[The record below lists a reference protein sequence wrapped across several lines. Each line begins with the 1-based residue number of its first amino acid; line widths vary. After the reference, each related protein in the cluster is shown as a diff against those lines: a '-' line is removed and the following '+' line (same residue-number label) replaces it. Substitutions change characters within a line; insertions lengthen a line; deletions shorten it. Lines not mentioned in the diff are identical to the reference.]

1 MTRKVLYLTAG
12 LLATLLC
19 AAGAFGATTIYP
31 VNYSFGADA
40 VEVTEAGGD
49 LEGSTFPN
57 PQEFGWTITNP
68 NSNQYIDIINN
79 ADFWWPGVGME
90 GVIGAQYCLLW
101 GAMVSPNITQTLQ
114 TTVAP
119 GAQYQLSVDLA
130 GNYPGFPSVGATLA
144 LDAGGVAIASTA
156 ITTDQLASGVFDTY
170 STGLMLPNQ
179 SLVGTPLTVTITPGS
194 TGSYSQDSLAGVGV
208 DNVRILQY
216 NFIPGDANGDGKVDI
231 NDLTI
236 VLGHYNQ
243 QGMTWTEGD
252 FTGDGVVD
260 INDLTIVLANYNTT
274 ATYGGPA
281 AVPEPGGAVM
291 LIAGLMALLVGLRPI
306 ACGAFHAPYKDPQP
320 LAPARKF

>member
-1 MTRKVLYLTAG
+1 M
-12 LLATLLC
+12 
-19 AAGAFGATTIYP
+19 
-31 VNYSFGADA
+31 
-40 VEVTEAGGD
+40 
-49 LEGSTFPN
+49 
-57 PQEFGWTITNP
+57 
-68 NSNQYIDIINN
+68 
-79 ADFWWPGVGME
+79 
-90 GVIGAQYCLLW
+90 
-101 GAMVSPNITQTLQ
+101 
-114 TTVAP
+114 
-119 GAQYQLSVDLA
+119 DLA

-156 ITTDQLASGVFDTY
+156 ITTTSKLASGVFDTY

-252 FTGDGVVD
+252 FTGDGAVN

-281 AVPEPGGAVM
+281 AVPETGRRRDVDCRADGSSS
-291 LIAGLMALLVGLRPI
+291 RPAAYRLWCVSRTLQRSTTSGSCAKI
-306 ACGAFHAPYKDPQP
+306 CRRGH
-320 LAPARKF
+320 